1 MNKPIYNFLST
12 DHQRLDKLLNEAVSD
27 YNAIDSEKYH
37 QFRVGLLTHIKMEEK
52 ILFPAAKKANG
63 NRNLPMIPQLRLEHG
78 AITAL
83 MALPPSKDLT
93 KVIRYILNIHDLKE
107 EESGG
112 VYEICERLAETD
124 TAAILQAF
132 RTTTPVPVH
141 PPNASPYVFEAAKR
155 ALKRAGFDY
164 DEIVGLN
171 LSE

>member
-12 DHQRLDKLLNEAVSD
+12 DHQRLDNLLNEAVAD

-52 ILFPAAKKANG
+52 ILFPAVKKVNV
-63 NRNLPMIPQLRLEHG
+63 NMHLPMIPQLRLVHG

-83 MALPPSKDLT
+83 MEIPPSKDLT
-93 KVIRYILNIHDLKE
+93 KVIRYILHIHDLKE
-107 EESGG
+107 EESGSD
-112 VYEICERLAETD
+112 YKICEQLAETD

-141 PPNASPYVFEAAKR
+141 P
-155 ALKRAGFDY
+155 
-164 DEIVGLN
+164 
-171 LSE
+171 